1 MSETHDYLATGP
13 FDLYELHLFHLVVKH
28 RSFTRAAAAA
38 GLTQSAVTR
47 QMQSMET
54 SLGLDLIE
62 RTTRSVKPTAA
73 GEFLYRESIRLL
85 GDIDATLV
93 RLREDFAGARKQVRV
108 GVSESVSLA
117 YLPGFFHANL
127 RREPSIACHV
137 TIQSSTQ
144 IITALQGNDLDLGV
158 VSKGGRLPTNLQV
171 THRFADQFCLIAPV
185 TETEKPPAAL
195 RGREIPRWS
204 GRQNWLLLQDGT
216 NSGMQLRQWFR
227 RQGWKISPAMELNN
241 FDLIINLVA
250 LGMGASFVPVRA
262 LALYGGKKSIQRI
275 HLSERFQR
283 ELLVIRRH
291 QRKPPEHVTRFIE
304 NILFRL

>member
-1 MSETHDYLATGP
+1 MLDKHEYLSTGP

-62 RTTRSVKPTAA
+62 RTTRSVKPTPA

-108 GVSESVSLA
+108 GVSESISLA

-127 RREPSIACHV
+127 RRQPNVACQVTVQPSA
-137 TIQSSTQ
+137 Q

-158 VSKGGRLPTNLQV
+158 VSKGGRLPATLQV
-171 THRFADQFCLIAPV
+171 THRFSDQFCLIAPI
-185 TETEKPPAAL
+185 TESEKPPTAL
-195 RGREIPRWS
+195 RTREFPAWS

-227 RQGWKISPAMELNN
+227 RHGWKISPAMELNN

-250 LGMGASFVPVRA
+250 LGMGVSFVPVRA
-262 LALYGGKKSIQRI
+262 LALYGGKKSLQRI
-275 HLSERFQR
+275 RLPDRFER
-283 ELLVIRRH
+283 ELLVIRRP
-291 QRKPPEHVTRFIE
+291 QRKPPAHLTRFID
-304 NILFRL
+304 NILFRF